1 MDELTR
7 LNPGAMPAA
16 LESRVKQELEPGERL
31 VWMEQPVPRFFTA
44 ASTPTFLFAF
54 PWTAFAVFW
63 TVSAA
68 EYKVPDFSQGSLD
81 YFPLFGLPFIA
92 IGIGLLFSPLW
103 AYFKALKSVYAITD
117 RRAITFEGGLATTVT
132 SYAPE
137 RLRSLERK
145 DRANGT
151 GDIVFERQVIPRAK
165 GGSYE
170 KELGFQGLREPRK
183 VEQLLR
189 ALAERGKAGLLTG

>member
-1 MDELTR
+1 MRDVAQLSAR
-7 LNPGAMPAA
+7 AVPAGLDA
-16 LESRVKQELEPGERL
+16 KVKQELEPGERL

-44 ASTPTFLFAF
+44 TSTPLFVFAF

-63 TVSAA
+63 TLSAA
-68 EYKVPDFSQGSLD
+68 EFKVPDFDRSSLA

-92 IGIGLLFSPLW
+92 IGIGFLFSPLW
-103 AYFKALKSVYAITD
+103 AYRKALKTVYVITD
-117 RRAITFEGGLATTVT
+117 RRAITFEGGLAATVA
-132 SYAPE
+132 SYAPD
-137 RLRSLERK
+137 RLRYLQRK

-151 GDIVFERQVIPRAK
+151 GDIVFERQVIPRPR

-170 KELGFQGLREPRK
+170 KELGFLGVREPRK

-189 ALAERGKAGLLTG
+189 GLAERGKAGLLSG

>member
-1 MDELTR
+1 M
-7 LNPGAMPAA
+7 NPPGSIPAA
-16 LESRVKQELEPGERL
+16 LDAKVKQELEPGERL

-44 ASTPTFLFAF
+44 ASTPMFVFAF

-68 EYKVPDFSQGSLD
+68 EYKVPDFSRSLD
-81 YFPLFGLPFIA
+81 YVPFFGLPFIA
-92 IGIGLLFSPLW
+92 IGIAFLFSPLW
-103 AYFKALKSVYAITD
+103 AYFKALKTVYAITD
-117 RRAITFEGGLATTVT
+117 RRAITFEGGLAMTVT
-132 SYAPE
+132 SYAPD

-151 GDIVFERQVIPRAK
+151 GDIVFERRIIPRTK

-170 KELGFQGLREPRK
+170 KELGFQGVREPRK

-189 ALAERGKAGLLTG
+189 GLAERGKAGLLSG